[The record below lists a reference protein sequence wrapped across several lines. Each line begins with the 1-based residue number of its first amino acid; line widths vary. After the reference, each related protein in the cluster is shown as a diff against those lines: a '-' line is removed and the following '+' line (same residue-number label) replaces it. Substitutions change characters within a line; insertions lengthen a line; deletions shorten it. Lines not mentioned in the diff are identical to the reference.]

1 MVNPM
6 TRGIDRRG
14 LMGAGLIAG
23 ALSTAAAA
31 KDAPDPAETID
42 LWPAGPP
49 GASGVTVKEELTERR
64 KAPADL
70 RDRIVAHVTRP
81 RLTVFR
87 PRRSN
92 GAAILMAPGG
102 GYKWVVVDKEGFE
115 CARWFA
121 ARGYTCFVLYYRL
134 PADRW
139 GAGPDAP
146 LQDAQ
151 RAMRVVRRRAKALG
165 IDPNRVAAMGF
176 SAGGH
181 VAGSLV
187 TRSEAKVYEPVDE
200 ADRLSARPDLGCLV
214 YPVAS
219 MIDSLAHMGSRIE
232 LLGAKPT
239 SAQIAKYSVEAGVTA
254 STPPTF
260 LLHTAD
266 DAAVPIG
273 NSLAVFAALQAAK
286 VGTEMHIFEEGG
298 HGFGLRF
305 AVGKPVEAWPELFTA
320 WAKRRGL

>member
-1 MVNPM
+1 MAL
-6 TRGIDRRG
+6 DRRTLLGSG
-14 LMGAGLIAG
+14 LLMSA

-31 KDAPDPAETID
+31 KDAPDPTEVIEV
-42 LWPAGPP
+42 WPSGPP
-49 GASGVTVKEELTERR
+49 GAARVTVKEELTERR
-64 KAPADL
+64 KTPADL

-87 PRRSN
+87 PGRPN

-115 CARWFA
+115 CARLFA

-134 PADRW
+134 PGDGW
-139 GAGPDAP
+139 GGGPDTP

-151 RAMRVVRRRAKALG
+151 RAIRVIRSRAKLYG
-165 IDPNRVAAMGF
+165 IDPSRIAVQGF

-187 TRSEAKVYEPVDE
+187 TRFDAKVYDPVDE

-219 MIDSLAHMGSRIE
+219 MTEALAHMASRTE

-254 STPPTF
+254 MTPPTF
-260 LLHTAD
+260 LLHAAD
-266 DAAVPIG
+266 DPSVPVG

-286 VGTEMHIFEEGG
+286 VRTEMHIFEEGG

-305 AVGKPVEAWPELFTA
+305 ALGKPAEAWPDLFTT

>member
-1 MVNPM
+1 MAL
-6 TRGIDRRG
+6 DRRALLGSG
-14 LMGAGLIAG
+14 LLLGAA
-23 ALSTAAAA
+23 AVSTAAAA
-31 KDAPDPAETID
+31 ADAPDPSETID

-49 GASGVTVKEELTERR
+49 GAAGVTVKETVTERR
-64 KAPADL
+64 KAPTDL
-70 RDRIVAHVTRP
+70 RDRFVAHVTRP
-81 RLTVFR
+81 RMSVFR
-87 PRRSN
+87 PKRPN
-92 GAAILMAPGG
+92 GAAILITPGG

-134 PADRW
+134 PADGW

-151 RAMRVVRRRAKALG
+151 RAIRVIRSRARSFG
-165 IDPNRVAAMGF
+165 IDLNRIAVQGF

-187 TRSEAKVYEPVDE
+187 TRFDANAYEPVDD
-200 ADRLSARPDLGCLV
+200 ADKLSARPDLGCLV

-219 MIDSLAHMGSRIE
+219 FTDALAHMGSRTE
-232 LLGAKPT
+232 MLGQNPT
-239 SAQIAKYSVEAGVTA
+239 AAQIANYSVEQGVKA
-254 STPPTF
+254 NTPPTF
-260 LLHTAD
+260 LLHAAD
-266 DAAVPIG
+266 DGSVPVG

-286 VGTEMHIFEEGG
+286 VKSEIHIFEEGG

-305 AVGKPVEAWPELFTA
+305 AVGKPVGAWPQLFAT
-320 WAKRRGL
+320 WARKHGL